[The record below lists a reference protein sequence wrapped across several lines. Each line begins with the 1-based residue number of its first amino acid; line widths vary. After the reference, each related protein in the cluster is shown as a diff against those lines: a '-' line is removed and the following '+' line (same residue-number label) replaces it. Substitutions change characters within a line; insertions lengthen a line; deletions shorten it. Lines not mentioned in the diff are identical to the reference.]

1 MIRRAT
7 PEDAGAISRL
17 FVSVRDEMT
26 YLPRIVDEHRPL
38 LGGWFL
44 DRDEIWVAEE
54 DGFVVGF
61 IGLNGDEL
69 THMNVDPAA
78 QNRGVGGALLD
89 HAKRLRPDRLELWVF
104 QENAGA
110 RRFYERHGFR
120 LVKLTDG
127 AGNMEKEP
135 DALYEWPGGGS

>member
-7 PEDAGAISRL
+7 LDDAAAISRL
-17 FVSVRDEMT
+17 FVCVRDEMT
-26 YLPRIVDEHRPL
+26 YLPRIDDEHRPL
-38 LGGWFL
+38 LGGWFI

-54 DGFVVGF
+54 DGLVVGF
-61 IGLNGDEL
+61 IGLNGDVL
-69 THMNVDPAA
+69 THIDVDPGA
-78 QNRGVGGALLD
+78 QNRGVGTALLD

-110 RRFYERHGFR
+110 RRFYERHGFG
-120 LVKLTDG
+120 LVKLTNG
-127 AGNMEKEP
+127 ADNMEKEP